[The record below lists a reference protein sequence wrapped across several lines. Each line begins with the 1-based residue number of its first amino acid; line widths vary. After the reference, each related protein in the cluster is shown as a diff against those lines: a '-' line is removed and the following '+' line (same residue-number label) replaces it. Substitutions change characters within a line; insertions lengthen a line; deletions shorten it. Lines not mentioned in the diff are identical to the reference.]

1 MEEFE
6 ILKPKPDLKKPP
18 KKEEEEIDS
27 TMTRWRYCEF
37 YPFVMSVIE
46 QAMNKTYLPDIMR
59 EKFLAGEHM
68 DDSEVGQQAKVDLQT
83 SVRIENDIYNVL
95 K

>member
-6 ILKPKPDLKKPP
+6 IIKEGKDLKKPP
-18 KKEEEEIDS
+18 QKTEKDVDNF
-27 TMTRWRYCEF
+27 MARWRFSEF
-37 YPFVMSVIE
+37 YPFVMNILE
-46 QAMNKTYLPDIMR
+46 GAMTRNYLSEIMK
-59 EKFLAGEHM
+59 EKFLNGESM
-68 DDSEVGQQAKVDLQT
+68 DDQEVGQQAKVDLQV